1 MITRE
6 QIHELA
12 QFEDQGACALSFYFQ
27 PTAPRNKAHKEEAI
41 ATKDV
46 LREALRRLESKG
58 ASASKNKCESA
69 RADIERLVRLSQD
82 LRGNGTH
89 AKAVFACSAQ
99 GFWREYDLPPQLG
112 STQLFVDRHFHLKP
126 VARLLGAFPSLGVV
140 LLDRHRARL
149 FDLRLGELNERL
161 DFFHPLPRRG
171 RSDGFAGYD
180 AGHAERRV
188 ADEVRQHFKL
198 VADVLKNAV
207 EKHVFEQWILG
218 CQDLHWSQFEPQLH
232 PDVAQ
237 RLLGRFSAEVAYVGR
252 EAIRSH
258 AEQIFAEWHKKRCRE
273 VVHETISQARSNG
286 RGVTGLRRVL
296 RSLELGEVQTLL
308 IGDRYVAQAVEC
320 TGCGHLDA
328 HLVSSC
334 PVCGRETREVVDVS
348 EAILPWVIR
357 RDVELFYV
365 KDDPELDSVGNIAAL
380 LRFRSEQ
387 NKVREITDGGGPRIP
402 WPAAWTCGPI
412 SRAGGRFGPNV
423 VLAAGV
429 ASVPPAARL

>member
-12 QFEDQGACALSFYFQ
+12 QFEDHGACALSFYFQ

-46 LREALRRLESKG
+46 LREALRQLENRG
-58 ASASKNKCESA
+58 TSASKSKCESA
-69 RADIERLVRLSQD
+69 RTDIDRIVRLSQD

-89 AKAVFACSAQ
+89 GKAVFACAAQ

-112 STQLFVDRHFHLKP
+112 NTQLFVDRHFHLKP

-149 FDLRLGELNERL
+149 FDLRLGELTERP
-161 DFFHPLPRRG
+161 DFFHPLTHRG
-171 RSDGFAGYD
+171 RGDGFAGYD

-198 VADVLKNAV
+198 VAEVLKNAV

-218 CQDLHWSQFEPQLH
+218 CQDLHGSQFEPQLH

-237 RLLGRFSAEVAYVGR
+237 RLLGRFSTEVAHVSR
-252 EAIRSH
+252 ETIRAQ
-258 AEQIFAEWHKKRCRE
+258 AEQIFAEWQKKRCSE
-273 VVHETISQARSNG
+273 VVRETISQARSNG

-296 RSLELGEVQTLL
+296 RSLESGEVQTLL

-365 KDDPELDSVGNIAAL
+365 KDDPDLDGVGNIAAL

-387 NKVREITDGGGPRIP
+387 SKVQEITD
-402 WPAAWTCGPI
+402 AV
-412 SRAGGRFGPNV
+412 GRESLGRQPGRV
-423 VLAAGV
+423 GRYRGLASSLG
-429 ASVPPAARL
+429 RM

>member
-6 QIHELA
+6 QVHELA

-58 ASASKNKCESA
+58 ASSGKNKCESA
-69 RADIERLVRLSQD
+69 RADIDRIVRLSQD

-89 AKAVFACSAQ
+89 GKAVFACAAQ
-99 GFWREYDLPPQLG
+99 GFWREFDLPPQLG
-112 STQLFVDRHFHLKP
+112 NTQLFVDRHFHLKP

-149 FDLRLGELNERL
+149 FDLRLGELTERI
-161 DFFHPLPRRG
+161 DFFHPLPHRG

-207 EKHVFEQWILG
+207 EKHVFDHWILG

-237 RLLGRFSAEVAYVGR
+237 RLLGRFSAEVAYMSR
-252 EAIRSH
+252 DTIRSQ
-258 AEQIFAEWHKKRCRE
+258 AEQIFSEWQRKRCQE

-365 KDDPELDSVGNIAAL
+365 KDSPELDSVGNIAAL

-387 NKVREITDGGGPRIP
+387 NKVREIT
-402 WPAAWTCGPI
+402 PAV
-412 SRAGGRFGPNV
+412 GRESLGRQPGRV
-423 VLAAGV
+423 GRYRGLAAG
-429 ASVPPAARL
+429 SGRT